1 MSSIRMRI
9 TRVKN
14 YYLKAETPSK
24 SPIFGHSERRGS
36 NRRQEEEDRRQ
47 EVQEWR
53 GGRSEK
59 IFSGKTLTLNP
70 TKKPL
75 PSIFCLLSTSCLL
88 PSAFCLLQSCLFLS
102 GMVLLLTACAQGST
116 TSKAKIDGSAS
127 ADKTSKENS
136 GIQQVE
142 RKLVK
147 PPSNQNSAK
156 QGIVL
161 PEVNPL
167 ELEGTL
173 AISGSQVV
181 LPINQAI
188 AQRFIQYGY
197 PDKIN
202 LSGIDTGVGFKLFC
216 EEKKVDI
223 VSTVRPI
230 NSQESAACAKSGVE
244 PIGFPIATDAVTI
257 VVSSQNNFVPTSL
270 TRDELAKVFTSQ
282 KWSDVNPKW
291 PNELIKRIVPSGA
304 GTGGAVDLF
313 AQAILKGNTSQLMN
327 APNTVFYD
335 FAEQLHSEALIN
347 PYMVGF
353 LEYGSYQQNRDKL
366 RAIAIDTVDP
376 FLPGYPLTRPLYI
389 YADAK
394 AIRKRSEVEGFVNYY
409 LTYVSEEVPS
419 LGYFPVKP
427 TVLDESKTKFL
438 QVKGNKELL
447 KEAGKKKI
455 ENNEPEKNN

>member
-1 MSSIRMRI
+1 LLEGREEGAKKIA
-9 TRVKN
+9 K
-14 YYLKAETPSK
+14 
-24 SPIFGHSERRGS
+24 GS
-36 NRRQEEEDRRQ
+36 Y
-47 EVQEWR
+47 
-53 GGRSEK
+53 
-59 IFSGKTLTLNP
+59 P
-70 TKKPL
+70 P
-75 PSIFCLLSTSCLL
+75 STSQKHLRPPAFYLL
-88 PSAFCLLQSCLFLS
+88 PPLYLLPPAFCLLALA
-102 GMVLLLTACAQGST
+102 LLLTACTGQSKP
-116 TSKAKIDGSAS
+116 SKATIDGSAR
-127 ADKTSKENS
+127 ADKSSKENL

-147 PPSNQNSAK
+147 PPSTQNSAK
-156 QGIVL
+156 PGIVL
-161 PEVNPL
+161 PEVKPI

-188 AQRFIQYGY
+188 AQRFIQNGY
-197 PDKIN
+197 PNKIA
-202 LSGIDTGVGFKLFC
+202 LSGFDTGVGFKLFC
-216 EEKKVDI
+216 EEKKVNI
-223 VSTVRPI
+223 VSAVRPI
-230 NSQESAACAKSGVE
+230 NSQESAACAKSGIE

-257 VVSSQNNFVPTSL
+257 VVSSQNNFVPNSL
-270 TRDELAKVFTSQ
+270 TRDELAKVFNAQ
-282 KWSDVNPKW
+282 KWSGVNPKW

-304 GTGGAVDLF
+304 GTGDSVDLF
-313 AQAILKGNTSQLMN
+313 AQAILKGNISPLIN

-335 FAEQLHSEALIN
+335 FVEQLHSEALIN

-376 FLPGYPLTRPLYI
+376 FLPGYPITRPLYI

-394 AIRKRSEVEGFVNYY
+394 AIRKRPEVEGFVNYY

-438 QVKGNKELL
+438 QVKGNQELL
-447 KEAGKKKI
+447 KKASTAQQK
-455 ENNEPEKNN
+455 